1 MKKLTKIWFEDLFR
15 EELADVEANIE
26 NNKIWAYAATSE
38 EAQHFE
44 YTIEALE
51 EYKATLEEF
60 QKAIMEAV
68 MEA

>member
-26 NNKIWAYAATSE
+26 NNKIWACAATAE

-60 QKAIMEAV
+60 QKAV
-68 MEA
+68 MEAMEA